1 MPEPA
6 STGSQ
11 EITTLAA
18 TGAVRGTVI
27 DRDGAVIPN
36 AKVTLTAGSFSAQAV
51 SDGNGNFTIKGVPA
65 GTFTLSFSAPGFA
78 MQTQSGQLQPGE
90 NHLNPPV
97 QLVVATNV
105 EVNVTQTRQE
115 IAEDQIHVEEKQ
127 RLLGVVP
134 NYYVT
139 YVPNAAPLDAKQK
152 LQLGWKFIIDP
163 VSFGITGI
171 MAGAEQATNSYS
183 GYGQGAQG
191 YAKRYGAA
199 YADFV
204 SGTFFG
210 NVIFPAIL
218 KQDPRYFYKGTGS
231 KKSRLFYALAN
242 AVICKGDNR
251 RWQPNYSNV
260 LGSLA
265 SGGLSNL
272 YYPAANRGAGLTF
285 ENAGIGL
292 AGSAG
297 SAVVEEFLLRRFTSH
312 SHDRPPD

>member
-1 MPEPA
+1 M
-6 STGSQ
+6 
-11 EITTLAA
+11 
-18 TGAVRGTVI
+18 
-27 DRDGAVIPN
+27 IPKT
-36 AKVTLTAGSFSAQAV
+36 KVVVTAGSFSAETF
-51 SDGNGNFTIKGVPA
+51 SDNNGTFTFNNVPA
-65 GTFTLSFSAPGFA
+65 GAYTVSYSSNGFA
-78 MQTQSGQLQPGE
+78 TQMQSGLLQPGE

-97 QLVVATNV
+97 QLVVATSI
-105 EVNVTQTRQE
+105 EVNVTETRQE
-115 IAEDQIHVEEKQ
+115 IAADQVHVEERQ
-127 RLLGVVP
+127 RLLGVIP

-139 YVPNAAPLDAKQK
+139 YVPDAAPLDAKQK

-163 VSFGITGI
+163 VSFGITGLI
-171 MAGAEQATNSYS
+171 AGLEQASNSYS

-191 YAKRYGAA
+191 YGKRYGAA

-210 NVIFPAIL
+210 NVIFPALL

-242 AVICKGDNR
+242 AVICKGDSG

-265 SGGLSNL
+265 AGGLSNL
-272 YYPAANRGAGLTF
+272 YYPAASRNGIGLTF
-285 ENAGIGL
+285 ENTAIGL

-297 SAVVEEFLLRRFTSH
+297 SAVVEEFLFRKLTSH
-312 SHDRPPD
+312 SHDPQPR